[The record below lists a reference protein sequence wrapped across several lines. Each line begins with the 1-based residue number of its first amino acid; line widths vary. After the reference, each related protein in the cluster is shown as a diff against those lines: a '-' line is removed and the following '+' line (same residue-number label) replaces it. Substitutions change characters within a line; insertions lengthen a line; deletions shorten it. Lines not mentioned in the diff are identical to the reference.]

1 MVILVAIAVTGIYT
15 FGVLPR
21 ITTMEMLIAALMP
34 AFVLFG
40 WMAAR
45 PATAHVGSLLAIAT
59 SVQLALQSSYSASF
73 ASFANSNIAL
83 MLGVA
88 LAGVIC
94 GIVRFFGSDWV
105 AARLLRSNWR
115 TLADVAER
123 KAWQDRVAVSNLM
136 QHRLALVAARIAV
149 VPAEAR
155 SDAANLR
162 LLQSALSIIDVRRA
176 SLGLSGPARAAIEAL
191 LARLASVCRTHTA
204 GRLTDELRGQLDSA
218 IAFILQELAG
228 EARMKAIIGLA
239 GIRCGLFPEAP
250 AYQPQQLEQRRMAA

>member
-1 MVILVAIAVTGIYT
+1 
-15 FGVLPR
+15 
-21 ITTMEMLIAALMP
+21 
-34 AFVLFG
+34 
-40 WMAAR
+40 
-45 PATAHVGSLLAIAT
+45 
-59 SVQLALQSSYSASF
+59 
-73 ASFANSNIAL
+73 

-94 GIVRFFGSDWV
+94 GILRFLGSDWI

-136 QHRLALVAARIAV
+136 QHRLALLAARIAV

-162 LLQSALSIIDVRRA
+162 LLQTALGIIDLRRA
-176 SLGLSGPARAAIEAL
+176 SLGLSGPARGAIEEL
-191 LARLASVCRTHTA
+191 LMRLGYACRTHTA
-204 GRLTDELRGQLDSA
+204 GRLGDGLRGQLDGA
-218 IAFILQELAG
+218 IAFTSQELAG
-228 EARMKAIIGLA
+228 EARIKAIIGLA

-250 AYQPQQLEQRRMAA
+250 AVQPHQPEQRRMAA